1 MDDKRKKARQWL
13 MESTYD
19 EFQRFVEK
27 AKLTPRQI
35 QIIKLKIVDNLLNYQ
50 VASRL
55 NLSIET
61 VKTELAKIFDRAL
74 KLM

>member
-1 MDDKRKKARQWL
+1 
-13 MESTYD
+13 MESTFD

>member
-19 EFQRFVEK
+19 EFERFVEK

>member
-13 MESTYD
+13 MESTYE
-19 EFQRFVEK
+19 EFQNFIEK

-35 QIIKLKIVDNLLNYQ
+35 QIIKLKIVENLMSYQ
-50 VASRL
+50 IANRL

-61 VKTELAKIFDRAL
+61 IKTELGKIFDRAN
-74 KLM
+74 KFI

>member
-1 MDDKRKKARQWL
+1 MDNKRKKARQWL

>member
-19 EFQRFVEK
+19 EFQRFVDK